1 MIIIEENLDITHFD
15 LIFTSPQH
23 KTTNF
28 TIDRGETLLYFLVDL
43 TSASSLISRAV
54 DMNTYARLFTSSML
68 QDNWNVESIRFSML
82 KKLLEACPKD
92 DVSALSESL
101 LGQLNTCEDDLV
113 QDPIRDRMK
122 TLLRSYSPLEAI
134 KTN

>member
-1 MIIIEENLDITHFD
+1 MIIIEENLETTHFD
-15 LIFTSPQH
+15 LIFTSPKH

-28 TIDRGETLLYFLVDL
+28 TIDRGETMLYFLVDL
-43 TSASSLISRAV
+43 TSASSLISRTV
-54 DMNTYARLFTSSML
+54 DIDTYSRLFTSSLL
-68 QDNWNVESIRFSML
+68 QDNWNVETIRFSML

-101 LGQLNTCEDDLV
+101 LVQLNACEHDSVHDS
-113 QDPIRDRMK
+113 IRSQMK
-122 TLLRSYSPLEAI
+122 TLLHSYSPLEAI